1 MNSSSKFVSN
11 RRSLHNSEC
20 KTRNFLMQIIGT
32 ASGSRG
38 EETPEKWR
46 TGYFDSK
53 SYCSW
58 RFKALF
64 QHIHR
69 GAQRAW
75 GESRKARRKASRRAE
90 HRRTGGEHDSRASTI
105 REASMGWA
113 SASISE
119 HESRASASRRRSWR
133 EPQRRAWEQ
142 SIGEHGMSLRGE
154 HEMSIGEHARE
165 ARREARED
173 MRRVRAVRE

>member
-75 GESRKARRKASRRAE
+75 GESRKAGRKASRRAE

-119 HESRASASRRRSWR
+119 HESRASASMGWASEASTRWASASMR
-133 EPQRRAWEQ
+133 ERL
-142 SIGEHGMSLRGE
+142 GEK
-154 HEMSIGEHARE
+154 RE
-165 ARREARED
+165 RTWDEYERWGNRTRTTVVE
-173 MRRVRAVRE
+173 